1 MYKPFWVL
9 AQLPQSKLQTLRQ
22 SQVLTCT
29 LRRDLRT
36 CCPRSPSYQLGQG
49 WRLEGETSSK
59 SPQGQSHPVLDDSRF
74 EGYCRLSGH
83 LELFVQML
91 PIMCLRS
98 LAEAWC
104 VTASDVNGS
113 HGSSLVPVWCL
124 EQGLPFLYL
133 GNLQFSQ
140 FLCGKGNRLYFFS
153 WSVSSPRM
161 GYHVI
166 YIQAYISFHSQS

>member
-91 PIMCLRS
+91 PIMCLKEPGR
-98 LAEAWC
+98 
-104 VTASDVNGS
+104 G
-113 HGSSLVPVWCL
+113 LVCHCL
-124 EQGLPFLYL
+124 RCE
-133 GNLQFSQ
+133 
-140 FLCGKGNRLYFFS
+140 RLTWFFS
-153 WSVSSPRM
+153 GPGLVFRARFAIPLF
-161 GYHVI
+161 GQLAV
-166 YIQAYISFHSQS
+166 